1 MRKFCF
7 SLIISVFCSIV
18 IQVNAEIKWD
28 TEKFMPLSEVKPG
41 MKGEAYTVFS
51 GTTVESFPFEV
62 VTIEYNFLPQWHVI
76 WVEASGSNF
85 EKTGVA
91 GGMSGSPGYI
101 NGRLIGAL
109 SLGYFFQRE
118 DSNLVGFT
126 PIESMIEVTQ
136 RGMQPNL
143 SYFGGGNFDA
153 GVHTAWKP
161 FEPSPPDSNEFFKNK
176 ALMDAPPMPTVD
188 TRSPL
193 LQLPVALSTINP
205 QVLGF
210 LKPIFD
216 KHRLMP
222 MQGTGGGAPVESAPI
237 EPGQIVGI
245 EYSRGD
251 FSAFAYGTM
260 TYIEGNQVI
269 GFGHSMFGQGHVNL
283 PISGGYVHFI
293 LPSISR
299 SFKVASPTKPIG
311 TLVQDRQAA
320 IAGLT
325 GPHPSFI
332 PVNAN
337 IETTDGKTHPIKY
350 EVMRHRNLSATIA
363 MIGIWNS
370 ISALEIDSGDHTVNI
385 NTTISLQDQP
395 NLTSQEIVRR
405 NVYSSSFS
413 PGFWAFQA
421 FSPLSILISNQY
433 DKVAVEGVAVDI
445 KIEDKRKTAVIEA
458 VRINKNRYRPGE
470 DIEVMVTLRPYLE
483 APIIQAGHIKVPDDA
498 PEGLTTLLV
507 ASAVSHEAWQRT
519 RAPLNYYP
527 KNINQLIQ
535 LLQYNPSN
543 SNIILEIFI
552 PKIGMTVQGQEFPG
566 LPLSMLSV
574 MSSPNQSGEGGYTRG
589 TTLHIEDV
597 RTKYVISGGQFV
609 RFTVDRNAP

>member
-1 MRKFCF
+1 
-7 SLIISVFCSIV
+7 
-18 IQVNAEIKWD
+18 
-28 TEKFMPLSEVKPG
+28 MPLSEVKPG

-51 GTTVESFPFEV
+51 GTTVEKFAFEV
-62 VTIEYNFLPQWHVI
+62 VSIVYNFLPQWHVI
-76 WVEASGSNF
+76 WVEASGDNF

-143 SYFGGGNFDA
+143 SYFGGSPFNLGA
-153 GVHTAWKP
+153 HTAWGP
-161 FEPSPPDSNEFFKNK
+161 IETSPIVSDEFFTNK
-176 ALMDAPPMPTVD
+176 ELMDTPPMPTAD
-188 TRSPL
+188 ARSPL
-193 LQLPVALSTINP
+193 LQLPVALSTMNP
-205 QVLGF
+205 QALGF

-222 MQGTGGGAPVESAPI
+222 MQGTTGGAPVESAPI

-251 FSAFAYGTM
+251 FTAFAYGTM

-269 GFGHSMFGQGHVNL
+269 GFGHSMFGEGHVNL

-311 TLVQDRQAA
+311 TLVQDRQTA

-325 GPHPSFI
+325 GSHPSFM
-332 PVNAN
+332 PVSAN
-337 IETTDGKTHPIKY
+337 IETTDGKTHPIQY
-350 EVMRHRNLSATIA
+350 EVMRHRGLSAIIATI
-363 MIGIWNS
+363 GVWNF

-385 NTTISLQDQP
+385 NTTITLQDTP

-405 NVYSSSFS
+405 NVYSSSSS

-421 FSPLSILISNQY
+421 FSPLSSLISNQY
-433 DKVAVEGVAVDI
+433 EKIAVEGVVVDI
-445 KIEDKRKTAVIEA
+445 KIEDKRKTAVIEG

-470 DIEVMVTLRPYLE
+470 EIEVMITLRPYLE
-483 APIIQAGHIKVPDDA
+483 APFIQAGYIKVPDDA
-498 PEGLTTLLV
+498 PEGFATLLV
-507 ASAVSHEAWQRT
+507 ASGVSHETWQRT

-535 LLQYNPSN
+535 LLQYDPSN

-552 PKIGMTVQGQEFPG
+552 PKIGMTVQGQEFPE

-574 MSSPNQSGEGGYTRG
+574 MSSPSQSGEGGYTRG
-589 TTLHIEDV
+589 TTLHIENV
-597 RTKYVISGGQFV
+597 PTEYVISGGHFV
-609 RFTVDRNAP
+609 RFTIDRNAP

>member
-1 MRKFCF
+1 M
-7 SLIISVFCSIV
+7 VM
-18 IQVNAEIKWD
+18 QAAAEIKWD
-28 TEKFMPLSEVKPG
+28 AEKFMPLSEIKPG

-76 WVEASGSNF
+76 WVEASGNKF

-109 SLGYFFQRE
+109 SLGYFYQRE
-118 DSNLVGFT
+118 YSNLVGFT
-126 PIESMIEVTQ
+126 PIESMIEVTR
-136 RGMQPNL
+136 RGMQPNM
-143 SYFGGGNFDA
+143 SYSGGGRFDV
-153 GVHTAWKP
+153 GIHSAWKP
-161 FEPSPPDSNEFFKNK
+161 FEPLPSVSDEFFTTKEF
-176 ALMDAPPMPTVD
+176 VE
-188 TRSPL
+188 TRPIPAVASGSPL
-193 LQLPVALSTINP
+193 LQLPMALSTLNP

-216 KHRLMP
+216 KHGLMP
-222 MQGTGGGAPVESAPI
+222 MQGTAGGAPVDSAPI
-237 EPGQIVGI
+237 EPGQIVGM
-245 EYSRGD
+245 EFSRGD
-251 FSAFAYGTM
+251 FTAFGYGTM

-269 GFGHSMFGQGHVNL
+269 GFGHSMFGEGHVNL
-283 PISGGYVHFI
+283 PLSGGYVHFI
-293 LPSISR
+293 LPSITR

-311 TLVQDRQAA
+311 TLVQDRQTA

-325 GPHPSFI
+325 GPHPSFL
-332 PVNAN
+332 PVSAS
-337 IETTDGKTHPIKY
+337 IETTDGQTHPVRY
-350 EVMRHRNLSATIA
+350 EVLRHRDLSAAIA
-363 MIGIWNS
+363 MTGVWNS
-370 ISALEIDSGDHTVNI
+370 ISALEIDSGDHTINI
-385 NTTISLQDQP
+385 NTTIALQDQP
-395 NLTSQEIVRR
+395 NLSSQEIVRS

-421 FSPLSILISNQY
+421 FSPLASLIGNQY
-433 DKVAVEGVAVDI
+433 EKIVVKGVTVDI

-458 VRINKNRYRPGE
+458 VRINKNRYRPDE
-470 DIEVMVTLRPYLE
+470 QIEVMVTLRPYLE
-483 APIIQAGHIKVPDDA
+483 APIMQVGHIKIPDDA
-498 PEGLTTLLV
+498 PEGLSTLLI

-535 LLQYNPSN
+535 LLQHNPSN
-543 SNIILEIFI
+543 NNIILEIFI
-552 PKIGMTVQGQEFPG
+552 PKIGMTVQGREFPE

-574 MSSPNQSGEGGYTRG
+574 MSSPSQSGEGGYTRG

-597 RTKYVISGGQFV
+597 PTKYVISGGQFV

>member
-1 MRKFCF
+1 MRKFFCW
-7 SLIISVFCSIV
+7 LIISVFCSIAMHAA
-18 IQVNAEIKWD
+18 AEIKWD
-28 TEKFMPLSEVKPG
+28 AEKFMPLSEIKPG

-76 WVEASGSNF
+76 WVEASGNRF

-136 RGMQPNL
+136 RGMQPNM
-143 SYFGGGNFDA
+143 SYSGGGRFDGGIHA
-153 GVHTAWKP
+153 AWKP
-161 FEPSPPDSNEFFKNK
+161 FEPLPSVSDEFFTTKEF
-176 ALMDAPPMPTVD
+176 VE
-188 TRSPL
+188 TRPIPAVASGSPL
-193 LQLPVALSTINP
+193 LQLPVALPTMNP
-205 QVLGF
+205 HVLGF

-222 MQGTGGGAPVESAPI
+222 MRGTAGGSPVECAPI
-237 EPGQIVGI
+237 EPGQIVGM
-245 EYSRGD
+245 EFSRGD
-251 FSAFAYGTM
+251 FTAFGYGTM
-260 TYIEGNQVI
+260 TYIEGNQII
-269 GFGHSMFGQGHVNL
+269 GFGHSMFGEGHVNL
-283 PISGGYVHFI
+283 PLSGGYVHFI
-293 LPSISR
+293 LPSITR

-311 TLVQDRQAA
+311 TLVQDRQTA

-325 GPHPSFI
+325 GAHPSFM
-332 PVNAN
+332 PVSAS
-337 IETTDGKTHPIKY
+337 IETTDGQTHPVRY
-350 EVMRHRNLSATIA
+350 EVLRHRDLSAAIA
-363 MIGIWNS
+363 MTGVWNS
-370 ISALEIDSGDHTVNI
+370 ISALEIDSGDHTINI
-385 NTTISLQDQP
+385 NTTITLQDQP
-395 NLTSQEIVRR
+395 NLSTQEIVRN

-421 FSPLSILISNQY
+421 FSPLASLISNQY
-433 DKVAVEGVAVDI
+433 EKIVVKGVNVDI

-470 DIEVMVTLRPYLE
+470 QIEVMVTLRPYLE
-483 APIIQAGHIKVPDDA
+483 APIMQIGHITIPDDA
-498 PEGLTTLLV
+498 PEGLSTLLI

-535 LLQYNPSN
+535 LLQHNPSN
-543 SNIILEIFI
+543 NNIILEIFI

-574 MSSPNQSGEGGYTRG
+574 MSSPSQSGEGGYTRG

-597 RTKYVISGGQFV
+597 PTKYVISGGQFV

>member
-1 MRKFCF
+1 
-7 SLIISVFCSIV
+7 
-18 IQVNAEIKWD
+18 
-28 TEKFMPLSEVKPG
+28 MPLSEVKPG

-51 GTTVESFPFEV
+51 GTTVEKFAFEV
-62 VTIEYNFLPQWHVI
+62 VSIKYNFLPQWHVI
-76 WVEASGSNF
+76 WVEASGDSF

-143 SYFGGGNFDA
+143 SYFGGSPFNLGA
-153 GVHTAWKP
+153 HTAWKP
-161 FEPSPPDSNEFFKNK
+161 FETSPIVSNEFFTNK
-176 ALMDAPPMPTVD
+176 ELMDTPPMPTAD
-188 TRSPL
+188 ARSPL
-193 LQLPVALSTINP
+193 LQLPVALSTMNP
-205 QVLGF
+205 QALGL

-222 MQGTGGGAPVESAPI
+222 MQGTAGGAPVESAPI

-251 FSAFAYGTM
+251 FTAFAYGTM

-269 GFGHSMFGQGHVNL
+269 GFGHSMFGEGHVNL

-311 TLVQDRQAA
+311 TLVQDRQTA

-325 GPHPSFI
+325 GPHPSFM
-332 PVNAN
+332 PVSAN
-337 IETTDGKTHPIKY
+337 IETTDGKTHPIHY
-350 EVMRHRNLSATIA
+350 EVMRHRGLSAIIATI
-363 MIGIWNS
+363 GVWNF

-385 NTTISLQDQP
+385 NTTITLQDTP

-405 NVYSSSFS
+405 NVYSSSSS

-421 FSPLSILISNQY
+421 FSPLSSLISNQY
-433 DKVAVEGVAVDI
+433 EKITVEGVVVDI
-445 KIEDKRKTAVIEA
+445 KIEDKRNTAVIEG

-470 DIEVMVTLRPYLE
+470 EIQVMITLRPYLE
-483 APIIQAGHIKVPDDA
+483 APIIQPGYIKVPDDA
-498 PEGLTTLLV
+498 PDGFATLLV
-507 ASAVSHEAWQRT
+507 ASGVSHETWQRT

-535 LLQYNPSN
+535 LLQYDPSN

-552 PKIGMTVQGQEFPG
+552 PKIGMTVQGQEFPE

-574 MSSPNQSGEGGYTRG
+574 MSSPSQSGEGGYTRG
-589 TTLHIEDV
+589 TTLHIENV
-597 RTKYVISGGQFV
+597 PTEYVISGGHFV
-609 RFTVDRNAP
+609 RFTIDRNAP